1 MLPEDDLYRLIRN
14 LKLSIQTVSS
24 CGHAMR
30 VTVADMLGDFDNLKQ
45 RADAN
50 EDVKRLC
57 KVLERAIRDNAEQ
70 NRQVFK
76 LMGFDSA

>member
-1 MLPEDDLYRLIRN
+1 MLPDDDLDRLIRN
-14 LKLSIQTVSS
+14 LKLSIQTVSC

-45 RADAN
+45 TADAN

-57 KVLERAIRDNAEQ
+57 TALERVIKDNAEQ
-70 NRQVFK
+70 NRQVFE
-76 LMGFDSA
+76 LLGFEPA